1 MPLTKR
7 VEVLFDPKQYK
18 MIEQLAHSEG
28 KTVGALVRKA
38 VEQVY
43 LKPTLEKRKEAV
55 EGILSEQSDLTWEE
69 AKIILETD
77 VGRRFESFLTP
88 MYSFM
93 LEEGPICTLKHAVPW
108 LPEWSRT
115 PSNIP

>member
-1 MPLTKR
+1 MPVIIFTYIYVYIRLRRNTVPLTKR
-7 VEVLFDPKQYK
+7 VEVLFDPDHYRI
-18 MIEQLAHSEG
+18 IEQIARSEG

-43 LKPTLEKRKEAV
+43 LTSTLEKRKEAV

-77 VGRRFESFLTP
+77 VGRRFETS
-88 MYSFM
+88 
-93 LEEGPICTLKHAVPW
+93 
-108 LPEWSRT
+108 
-115 PSNIP
+115 